1 MCHYVDKAGTGSAE
15 GREMSEGNRRKEDYF
30 TKFTYMKFRFMI
42 VPARFI
48 KKVISSFIKI

>member
-1 MCHYVDKAGTGSAE
+1 MRYYVDKAGTGSIE

-30 TKFTYMKFRFMI
+30 IKFTYMKFRLRI
-42 VPARFI
+42 VSARFI